1 MGVLRWKTP
10 MRKLLEALYAAAGW
24 LAGLAMIGILVMV
37 LLTVLSRVIGFNA
50 PGTDAYAGY
59 AMAGAGFMALAST
72 LKKGEHIRVTLL
84 LGALKGKAYKVLE
97 VATLVIATILSGFL
111 AFYSTHLVWQS
122 WDIEDISVGIDA
134 TPMWIP
140 QIFMALGTIVFFI
153 AFCDELVLELMG
165 KRQSVEKEGT
175 PHE

>member
-1 MGVLRWKTP
+1 
-10 MRKLLEALYAAAGW
+10 MRKLLNGLYEGSGWIAGIAMVGV
-24 LAGLAMIGILVMV
+24 LAMV
-37 LLTVLSRVIGFNA
+37 LLTIVSRLFGFSA

-72 LKKGEHIRVTLL
+72 LKKGEHIRVTLV
-84 LGALKGKAYKVLE
+84 LGALKGKAYKTLE
-97 VATLVIATILSGFL
+97 VIALVIATTLSGFL
-111 AFYSTHLVWQS
+111 AFYASRLVLQS
-122 WDIEDISVGIDA
+122 WEIEDISVGIDA
-134 TPMWIP
+134 TPLWIP

-165 KRQSVEKEGT
+165 KRKAVEKEGS

>member
-1 MGVLRWKTP
+1 MQEKTS
-10 MRKLLEALYAAAGW
+10 MRKLLNGLYEGSGWIAGIAMVGV
-24 LAGLAMIGILVMV
+24 LAMV
-37 LLTVLSRVIGFNA
+37 LLTIASRLFGFSA

-72 LKKGEHIRVTLL
+72 LKKGEHIRVTLV
-84 LGALKGKAYKVLE
+84 LGALKGKAYKTLE
-97 VATLVIATILSGFL
+97 VIALVIATTLSGFL
-111 AFYSTHLVWQS
+111 AFYASRLVLQS
-122 WDIEDISVGIDA
+122 WEIEDISVGIDA
-134 TPMWIP
+134 TPLWIP

-165 KRQSVEKEGT
+165 KRKAVEKEGS

>member
-1 MGVLRWKTP
+1 
-10 MRKLLEALYAAAGW
+10 
-24 LAGLAMIGILVMV
+24 
-37 LLTVLSRVIGFNA
+37 
-50 PGTDAYAGY
+50 
-59 AMAGAGFMALAST
+59 MAGAGFMALANT
-72 LKKGEHIRVTLL
+72 LKQGEHIRVTLV
-84 LGALKGKAYKVLE
+84 LGMLKGRALK
-97 VATLVIATILSGFL
+97 VAEVIALGIATVLSGFL
-111 AFYSTHLVWQS
+111 AFYSAHLTWQS
-122 WDIEDISVGIDA
+122 WEIDDISVGIDA

>member
-1 MGVLRWKTP
+1 
-10 MRKLLEALYAAAGW
+10 MRKFLDGLYGSTAW
-24 LAGLAMIGILVMV
+24 LAGLGMIGILVMV
-37 LLTVLSRVIGFNA
+37 LLTVLSRVVGFNA

-59 AMAGAGFMALAST
+59 AMAGCGFMALAST

-84 LGALKGKAYKVLE
+84 LGALQGKALKTME
-97 VATLVIATILSGFL
+97 VTALVIATTLAGFL
-111 AFYSTHLVWQS
+111 AFYSTRLVFQS
-122 WDIEDISVGIDA
+122 WEIDDISVGIDA

-165 KRQSVEKEGT
+165 KRKAVANEDAH
-175 PHE
+175 HE

>member
-1 MGVLRWKTP
+1 
-10 MRKLLEALYAAAGW
+10 MRKLLDGLYSTAAW

-37 LLTVLSRVIGFNA
+37 LLTILSRLIGFSA

-72 LKKGEHIRVTLL
+72 FKKGEHIRVTLL
-84 LGALKGKAYKVLE
+84 LGTLKGTPLKVME
-97 VATLVIATILSGFL
+97 VLALSIATLLSGFL
-111 AFYSTHLVWQS
+111 AFYSVRLTWQS

-140 QIFMALGTIVFFI
+140 QIFMALGTVIFFI
-153 AFCDELVLELMG
+153 ALLDDLVLELQG
-165 KRQSVEKEGT
+165 KRQNAVNEDAH
-175 PHE
+175 HE

>member
-1 MGVLRWKTP
+1 
-10 MRKLLEALYAAAGW
+10 MRKFLDGLYGSTAW
-24 LAGLAMIGILVMV
+24 LAGLGMIGILVMV

-59 AMAGAGFMALAST
+59 AMAGCGFMALAST

-84 LGALKGKAYKVLE
+84 LGALKGKALKTME
-97 VATLVIATILSGFL
+97 VTALVIATTLAGFL
-111 AFYSTHLVWQS
+111 AFYSTRLAFQS
-122 WDIEDISVGIDA
+122 WEIDDISVGIDA

-140 QIFMALGTIVFFI
+140 PIFMALGTIVFFI

-165 KRQSVEKEGT
+165 KRQAVANEDAH
-175 PHE
+175 HE

>member
-1 MGVLRWKTP
+1 
-10 MRKLLEALYAAAGW
+10 MRKLLDGLYTATAW
-24 LAGLAMIGILVMV
+24 VAGLAMIGILVMV
-37 LLTVLSRVIGFNA
+37 LLTILSRLIGFSA

-84 LGALKGKAYKVLE
+84 LGALKGKALKTME
-97 VATLVIATILSGFL
+97 VTALLIATVLAGFL
-111 AFYSTHLVWQS
+111 AYYSVHLVYQS
-122 WDIEDISVGIDA
+122 WEIDDISVGIDA

-140 QIFMALGTIVFFI
+140 QLFMALGTIVFFI

-165 KRQSVEKEGT
+165 KRKAVVQEDAH
-175 PHE
+175 HE

>member
-1 MGVLRWKTP
+1 
-10 MRKLLEALYAAAGW
+10 MRKFLDGLYGATAW
-24 LAGLAMIGILVMV
+24 LAGLGMIGILVMV

-59 AMAGAGFMALAST
+59 AMAGCGFMALAST

-84 LGALKGKAYKVLE
+84 LGALKGKALKTME
-97 VATLVIATILSGFL
+97 VTALVIATTLAGFL
-111 AFYSTHLVWQS
+111 AFYSTRLVFQS
-122 WDIEDISVGIDA
+122 WEIDDISVGIDA

-153 AFCDELVLELMG
+153 AFCDELMLELTG
-165 KRQSVEKEGT
+165 KRKAVANEDAH
-175 PHE
+175 HE